1 MAVEPAPQPRRKAV
15 SGGVGWRV
23 GAARHAGYQY
33 PVGIELHRKRLFGR
47 ETVMLR
53 DDHRTDSGRSKSP
66 TTGITRSFNKWQV
79 GSCTLGQFAA
89 LILVFS

>member
-1 MAVEPAPQPRRKAV
+1 
-15 SGGVGWRV
+15 
-23 GAARHAGYQY
+23 
-33 PVGIELHRKRLFGR
+33 
-47 ETVMLR
+47 MLR